1 MGFPWFRNTITK
13 TRESICN
20 FKINNKIHFEMKFLK
35 LNDGRIILYNEKTA
49 IKIYRILNNK
59 ISLELVFNIDYGNEN
74 KGPYIIYKIDKDI
87 VLIGTSD
94 LILIDLKR
102 NIKILQKININ
113 NTHKDYH
120 ILKLSSG
127 LIAIHFSNKI
137 IIFNYDKKIKK
148 LVKKDEL
155 DIQDLSELSV
165 KELSEINNENILVSS
180 GSFAYILNLKTKEI
194 KEIKNMEINKNCI
207 NCIYRKI
214 ILIENYR
221 FIYYLNKVG
230 EKYIGY
236 LDIYRI
242 DLEGIKF
249 LQTIN
254 LNHPYIMKQI
264 IKLNGNKLIGNDD
277 KGNIYE
283 FNIDDNFHISLK
295 DIFKG
300 SDEGKVEDDI
310 NIYKYSE
317 NKIISFGS
325 GSIIK
330 ILEFD

>member
-13 TRESICN
+13 TRESICC
-20 FKINNKIHFEMKFLK
+20 FKTNYFNMAFLK
-35 LNDGRIILYNEKTA
+35 LNDGRIILCHEEKS

-59 ISLELVFNIDYGNEN
+59 ISLELVFNIDYWIEN

-87 VLIGTSD
+87 LLIGTSD

-113 NTHKDYH
+113 NKDKDYH

-127 LIAIHFSNKI
+127 LIAIHFSKKI
-137 IIFNYDKKIKK
+137 IIFNYDKKLKNLI
-148 LVKKDEL
+148 KKDEF
-155 DIQDLSELSV
+155 DMQDLSV
-165 KELSEINNENILVSS
+165 KEISEINNENILIS
-180 GSFAYILNLKTKEI
+180 AKYYYIYILNLKTKEI
-194 KEIKNMEINKNCI
+194 KEIKEIKDMPINKNCI
-207 NCIYRKI
+207 IYRKN
-214 ILIENYR
+214 ILTENYC
-221 FIYYLNKVG
+221 FIYYLSKVG
-230 EKYIGY
+230 EKHIGY

-242 DLEGIKF
+242 DLEEIKL

-254 LNHPYIMKQI
+254 LGYPYIIKQI
-264 IKLNGNKLIGNDD
+264 IKLNGNKLIGNDI

-300 SDEGKVEDDI
+300 SDEGLNEENI
-310 NIYKYSE
+310 NIYKYND
-317 NKIISFGS
+317 NKIIAFCRD
-325 GSIIK
+325 SIIK
-330 ILEFD
+330 IWEFD